1 MPDPGDLLA
10 LAERLAGEAAALSLD
25 RLDQPRT
32 NVRTKATS
40 TDMLSEVDEAVE
52 RLIVDGIHAARPSD
66 GILSEEG
73 AEAEAASGVRWVIDP
88 IDGTT
93 NYIYGHA
100 GYGISI
106 AAEVDGET
114 VAGVVADPIRG
125 ERFTAVRGGGATRNG
140 EPIEVSGETEAGKAL
155 VATGFGYAPEGRVR
169 QAEALARLIG
179 RIRDVRRMGAAAV
192 DLCSVACGRVD
203 AYYERGLNHWDL
215 AAGELIASEAG
226 AVVSS
231 IEGGPPRPGS
241 VLAASPALH
250 GRCSSCW
257 RRRRCEA
264 SEPRRV
270 EALAHRL
277 DRELRGLGGALAH
290 AHALGLERLPSWPR
304 RCPRSRR

>member
-1 MPDPGDLLA
+1 MTDALELLA

-52 RLIVDGIHAARPSD
+52 RLIVDGIHAVRPDD

-73 AEAEAASGVRWVIDP
+73 AEAEAVSGVRWVIDP

-106 AAEVDGET
+106 AVEVDGET

-125 ERFTAVRGGGATRNG
+125 ERFSAVRGGGATRNG

-155 VATGFGYAPEGRVR
+155 VATGFGYAPEGRMR
-169 QAEALARLIG
+169 QAEALARMIG

-215 AAGELIASEAG
+215 AAGELIAREAG

-231 IEGGPPRPGS
+231 IEGGPAQAGS
-241 VLAASPALH
+241 VLAAPPALH
-250 GRCSSCW
+250 GPLL
-257 RRRRCEA
+257 EL
-264 SEPRRV
+264 
-270 EALAHRL
+270 LA
-277 DRELRGLGGALAH
+277 DAGA
-290 AHALGLERLPSWPR
+290 
-304 RCPRSRR
+304 